1 MSDISD
7 AVSRSDVLAL
17 AARIRELE
25 AELIL
30 QPGGLRSSGN
40 TNCTGCNSGCTNCR
54 GDRLTD
60 VLLPGEEFGLS
71 GGQLVKRLQASRGK
85 A

>member
-7 AVSRSDVLAL
+7 AVSRSDILAL
-17 AARIRELE
+17 ATRIRELE
-25 AELIL
+25 AQLIV
-30 QPGGLRSSGN
+30 QPGGLRSSDN

-60 VLLPGEEFGLS
+60 VLLPGEELGL
-71 GGQLVKRLQASRGK
+71 
-85 A
+85 